1 MGRLLQATPRQAQ
14 GEAGKG
20 GEGEEESEEIG
31 GARQQRT
38 TTSASNCTSACLS
51 GPPSGT
57 IGGIVLGPVYEK
69 AVPRPVALFLSTAV
83 MRDWGRGA
91 ASTIWDRIIA
101 IGEASFPRRTVRA
114 YNLDSP
120 LGPGGLGEGRKA
132 RD

>member
-83 MRDWGRGA
+83 IRDWGRGA

-101 IGEASFPRRTVRA
+101 IGDASFPRRTVRA
-114 YNLDSP
+114 LYIDLAS
-120 LGPGGLGEGRKA
+120 G
-132 RD
+132 